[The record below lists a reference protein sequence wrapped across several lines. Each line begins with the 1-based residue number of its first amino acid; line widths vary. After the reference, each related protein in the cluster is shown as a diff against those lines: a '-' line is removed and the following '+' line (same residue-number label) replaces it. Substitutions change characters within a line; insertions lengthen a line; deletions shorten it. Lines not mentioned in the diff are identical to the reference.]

1 MNLSAGG
8 AKSFGKQVYREIQD
22 ENVTFMAAGIAY
34 QAFVSLI
41 PLLVL
46 LFFLL
51 TIVGDQTL
59 ANRVVD
65 LTRSFLP
72 QSAQR
77 LLKQSIAGS
86 AASTGASIIGLVTVV
101 WGAFKIFKGLDT
113 AFSEIFDTTSKNSF
127 VDKLKD
133 GAVVFTALGGALLAA
148 AVATAAFGA
157 LNVPFVGLLN
167 PLLLV
172 VGISIAFFPM
182 YYVFPDMDLSPT
194 DVLPGVVVGAVGWAA
209 LQSLFQVYIAF
220 AGKGGASAIGA
231 VLLLLTWLYFSGLI
245 LLLGAVVNAVH
256 LGRAGDTGG
265 PNKRD
270 RSDADAKANAPA
282 RANGAA
288 GAGGAGQ
295 PREADPVAIREERE
309 RLHRERDRLRQ
320 ERRELRAERRKSRSE
335 SESESRAGSE
345 DTTGDEDAA
354 ELRREKRALAR
365 RVRWCEKPVWERA
378 LLRAL
383 GRDAPDDP
391 R

>member
-8 AKSFGKQVYREIQD
+8 AKSFGKRVYREMQD

-46 LFFLL
+46 LFFVL
-51 TIVGDQTL
+51 TLVGDQAL

-72 QSAQR
+72 RSAQQ
-77 LLKQSIAGS
+77 LLKRSISGS
-86 AASTGASIIGLVTVV
+86 AAGTGASIIGLVTVV

-113 AFSEIFDTTSKNSF
+113 AFSEIFDTESENSF
-127 VDKLKD
+127 ADKFKD
-133 GAVVFTALGGALLAA
+133 GVVVFTALGGALLAA
-148 AVATAAFGA
+148 VVATAAFGA
-157 LNVPFVGLLN
+157 LNVPFIGLLN

-172 VGISIAFFPM
+172 VGISLAFFPM

-194 DVLPGVVVGAVGWAA
+194 DVIPGVVVGAVGWAA
-209 LQSLFQVYIAF
+209 LQSLFQVYIAL

-245 LLLGAVVNAVH
+245 LLIGAVVNAVY
-256 LGRAGDTGG
+256 LGQGGDTGG
-265 PNKRD
+265 PTDRD
-270 RSDADAKANAPA
+270 RAGANS
-282 RANGAA
+282 NAA
-288 GAGGAGQ
+288 GIASGAGAT
-295 PREADPVAIREERE
+295 PADPVAVREERE
-309 RLHRERDRLRQ
+309 RLHRERDRLRR
-320 ERRELRAERRKSRSE
+320 ERRELRSERRTN
-335 SESESRAGSE
+335 GSGGE
-345 DTTGDEDAA
+345 DMTGDGDED
-354 ELRREKRALAR
+354 EVTDLRRENRALSR
-365 RVRWCEKPVWERA
+365 RVRWYEKPVWERA

-383 GRDAPDDP
+383 GSDAPREPTRDAN

>member
-1 MNLSAGG
+1 MNLSADG
-8 AKSFGKQVYREIQD
+8 AKSFGKTVYEEVQD

-51 TIVGDQTL
+51 TLVGDQTL

-72 QSAQR
+72 ESAQK
-77 LLKQSIAGS
+77 LLKRSISGS
-86 AASTGASIIGLVTVV
+86 TASTGASIIGLVTVV

-133 GAVVFTALGGALLAA
+133 GAVVFAALGGALLAA
-148 AVATAAFGA
+148 VVATAAFGA
-157 LNVPFVGLLN
+157 LSIPFIGLLN

-209 LQSLFQVYIAF
+209 LQSLFQVYIAL

-245 LLLGAVVNAVH
+245 LLIGAVVNAVH

-265 PNKRD
+265 PTKRD
-270 RSDADAKANAPA
+270 RTGTNAKAVA
-282 RANGAA
+282 RANGSA
-288 GAGGAGQ
+288 GAAGAGQ
-295 PREADPVAIREERE
+295 PREADPVALREERE
-309 RLHRERDRLRQ
+309 RLHRERDRLRR
-320 ERRELRAERRKSRSE
+320 ERRELRAERRE
-335 SESESRAGSE
+335 SDADENGSA
-345 DTTGDEDAA
+345 TDETADDVT

-365 RVRWCEKPVWERA
+365 RVEWYEKPAWKRT

-383 GRDAPDDP
+383 GRDAPDGS